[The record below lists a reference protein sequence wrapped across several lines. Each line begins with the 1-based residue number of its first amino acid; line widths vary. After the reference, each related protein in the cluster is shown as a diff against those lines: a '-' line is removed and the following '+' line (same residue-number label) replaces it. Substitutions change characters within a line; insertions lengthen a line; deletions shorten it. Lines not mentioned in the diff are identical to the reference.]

1 MTKSWTTRQRGLLET
16 QLLSDLVGV
25 LKFLIQI
32 ACLLHFLGGWKQVS
46 RLSAV
51 VLRLAGMRWEPVT
64 VMNEREACV
73 YLKQKG
79 NLSWWGHKRMD
90 DPTDHVTI

>member
-1 MTKSWTTRQRGLLET
+1 MW
-16 QLLSDLVGV
+16 LLSDLVGV

-32 ACLLHFLGGWKQVS
+32 PCSLHFLGRWKQVS
-46 RLSAV
+46 QFSAV

-73 YLKQKG
+73 YLKQKD
-79 NLSWWGHKRMD
+79 NLSWWGQKKMD
-90 DPTDHVTI
+90 GPTDHVTI